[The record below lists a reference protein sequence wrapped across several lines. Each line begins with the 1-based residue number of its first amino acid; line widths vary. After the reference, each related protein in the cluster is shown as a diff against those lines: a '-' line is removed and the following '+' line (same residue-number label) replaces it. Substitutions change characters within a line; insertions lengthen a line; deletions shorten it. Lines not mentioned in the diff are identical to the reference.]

1 MFRADTLAASDWRP
15 HLGAWPEAG
24 GTSFRVWAPGRKHVE
39 LVLNP
44 GLPSPRRHDLTLA
57 GDGTFT
63 GSVPDAAAGAAYAYM
78 LDGDGPFPDPAS
90 RFQPQGVHGPS
101 AIVDPHAYRWSDQAW
116 RGVPLREA
124 IIYELHVGTF
134 TPAGTFAGV
143 VERLPYLAELGVT
156 VIELMPVADF
166 PGLRNWGYDGVSLF
180 APSRAYGVPDDLR
193 RLVDTAHSLG
203 LAVLLDVV
211 YNHFGPDGA
220 YHSTFSPFY
229 LSARHQTPWGAAVN
243 LDGDGAA
250 LVREFF
256 IENALHWLH
265 EYHIDGLRLDATHG
279 LIDDSPRHLV
289 AEIAARVRASIPD
302 RTVLLI
308 AEDDRNL
315 ATIVRPPEDGG
326 WGLDAVWA
334 DDLHHH
340 VRRLSAGDRDGYY
353 EDYSSSLTDIA
364 TTIRQGWFYRGQ
376 FSAYQGKPRGT
387 DPVGVPLER
396 MVVCLQNHD
405 QIGNR
410 PFGER
415 LNHQI
420 EPALFRALS
429 ALLLCLPETPL
440 LFMGQEWAASTPF
453 LFFTDHHA
461 ALGRLVTEGRRA
473 EFSRFTAFADPVTRT
488 RIPDPQASSTFEAS
502 RLAWDERRKAPHA
515 GVLELYRALLRLRR
529 TETALQPGERCEVVE
544 IDATC
549 LALTRG
555 SGPDMLLLV
564 LSVGTSRRIDLDRW
578 RSVAP
583 TGRWKAVLT
592 TEEYRFQEAQGSG
605 KPGAALESAIE
616 LNGGLDGGPADG
628 PAVTFHRPAAVMLRA
643 V

>member
-1 MFRADTLAASDWRP
+1 M
-15 HLGAWPEAG
+15 
-24 GTSFRVWAPGRKHVE
+24 E
-39 LVLNP
+39 LLLNP
-44 GLPSPRRHDLTLA
+44 DHPSPRRHSLTPE
-57 GDGTFT
+57 GDGTFAGT
-63 GSVPDAAAGAAYAYM
+63 FADAAAGATYSYL
-78 LDGDGPFPDPAS
+78 LDGEGPFPDPAA

-101 AIVDPHAYRWSDQAW
+101 AIVDPHAYQWSDQTW
-116 RGVPLREA
+116 RGVPLRDA

-134 TPAGTFAGV
+134 TSAGTFAGV
-143 VERLPYLAELGVT
+143 AERLPYLAELGVT
-156 VIELMPVADF
+156 VVELMPVADF
-166 PGLRNWGYDGVSLF
+166 PGSRNWGYDGVSLF

-193 RLVDTAHSLG
+193 RLVDRAHGLG

-229 LSARHQTPWGAAVN
+229 LSAHHQTPWGAAVN
-243 LDGDGAA
+243 LDGDGAT
-250 LVREFF
+250 LVRAFF

-265 EYHIDGLRLDATHG
+265 EYHVDGLRLDATHG

-289 AEIAARVRASIPD
+289 AEIAARARASIPD

-340 VRRLSAGDRDGYY
+340 LRRLSAGDRDGYY
-353 EDYSSSLTDIA
+353 EDYSGSLADIA

-376 FSAYQGKPRGT
+376 SSAYQGKPRGT
-387 DPVGVPLER
+387 DPAGVPLER

-415 LNHQI
+415 LNRQI

-461 ALGRLVTEGRRA
+461 ELGRLVTEGRRA
-473 EFSRFTAFADPVTRT
+473 EFSRFAAFADPVTRT
-488 RIPDPQASSTFEAS
+488 RIPDPQASSTFEDS
-502 RLAWDERRKAPHA
+502 RLVWDEQTKAPHA

-555 SGPDMLLLV
+555 SGPDILLLV
-564 LSVGTSRRIDLDRW
+564 LCVGTARRVDLHQW

-583 TGRWKAVLT
+583 TGRWKVVLT
-592 TEEYRFQEAQGSG
+592 TEESRFQEAQESG
-605 KPGAALESAIE
+605 EPGAALESAIE
-616 LNGGLDGGPADG
+616 LTGGLAGGPDGDPDSDPDSGSEKG
-628 PAVTFHRPAAVMLRA
+628 PAVTFHRPAAVILRA